1 MPIFYIHSIV
11 LPFKIIKIALTQK
24 WLKASGKQTEKAK
37 EKINVF
43 WHINL
48 SNLKSIK
55 TGEKP
60 TTNLYEINIQLAV
73 C

>member
-1 MPIFYIHSIV
+1 M
-11 LPFKIIKIALTQK
+11 
-24 WLKASGKQTEKAK
+24 
-37 EKINVF
+37 F

-60 TTNLYEINIQLAV
+60 TTHLYEINITLSNIQLAV